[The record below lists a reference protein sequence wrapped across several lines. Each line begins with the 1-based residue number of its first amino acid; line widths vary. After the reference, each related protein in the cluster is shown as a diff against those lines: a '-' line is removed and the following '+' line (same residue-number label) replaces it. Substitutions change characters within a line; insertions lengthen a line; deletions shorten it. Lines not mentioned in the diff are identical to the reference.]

1 MKTFASL
8 HLCVFALIKGESTL
22 NFELNEE
29 QTLFRDL
36 VHDFV
41 AKEVKPLARHTD
53 EEAEFN
59 WTAVKKMGPLGLLGL
74 EVPEQYGGAEVDA
87 LSSAVAIE
95 ELGWGCGSTA
105 LAISAHNGLALGPIV
120 RYGSEEQKEQWLPPL
135 ATGQGKLAC
144 LALTEPGAGSDL
156 QGGVRTAAVKE
167 GDAWIIDGAKM
178 WMTNASISDVMV
190 VLCRTD
196 PAGGS
201 KSLSQIII
209 PSDTPGITIGPAE
222 KKMGLKGSPTHAVTF
237 EEVQVPLDNLLGTEG
252 RGLQQT
258 LSTLDSGRVGIGA
271 LAVGLAQ
278 AAYEEALKYAH
289 ERETFGKPIAH
300 HQAIQWMLAD
310 AATEITAARFMV
322 YYAATLKGSGKPYT
336 KEAAMAKLFA
346 TEVSER
352 VCRSAIQVHGGY
364 GYSSEFPVERI
375 YRDTRLMTIGEG
387 TSEIQ
392 RLVIARHILGLN

>member
-1 MKTFASL
+1 M
-8 HLCVFALIKGESTL
+8 
-22 NFELNEE
+22 NFQLTEE
-29 QTLFRDL
+29 QQQFRHV

-53 EEAEFN
+53 ETGEFN

-74 EVPEQYGGAEVDA
+74 EVPEEYGGAAVDA
-87 LSSAVAIE
+87 VSAAIAIE

-105 LAISAHNGLALGPIV
+105 LAIAAHNGLSLGPII
-120 RYGSEEQKEQWLPPL
+120 RFGSEAQKQTWLPRL
-135 ATGQGKLAC
+135 ASGEGKLGC

-167 GDAWIIDGAKM
+167 GDSWIIDGSKM

-190 VLCRTD
+190 ILCRTD
-196 PAGGS
+196 RSGNS
-201 KSLSQIII
+201 RSLSLIIV
-209 PSDTPGITIGPAE
+209 PSDTPGISINPAE

-237 EEVQVPLDNLLGTEG
+237 EEVRVPLENVLGQEG

-258 LSTLDSGRVGIGA
+258 LATLDSGRIGIGA

-278 AAYEEALKYAH
+278 AAYEAALKYAK
-289 ERETFGKPIAH
+289 ERQTFGRPIAE

-310 AATEITAARFMV
+310 AATEIQAARLMV
-322 YYAATLKGSGKPYT
+322 YWAAWQKSLGQPYT
-336 KEAAMAKLFA
+336 QAASMAKLFA

-352 VCRSAIQVHGGY
+352 VCRNAVQVHGGY
-364 GYSSEFPVERI
+364 GYSREFEVERI

-392 RLVIARHILGLN
+392 RLVIARHILGLK